1 MSRSN
6 SDAFQLRPSP
16 RNGLRL
22 DDRYRLLGLIDSG
35 GTSDVY
41 LADDELRGEPV
52 IVKWLSSAAA
62 QDPQHR
68 WRFVNG
74 ARATIGLEHPAIA
87 RVHAVEEPETSP
99 PYLVMEALEG
109 ESLAN
114 YLQRETAMPQ
124 ALTIQ
129 LALQVASGLA
139 AAHAVGIV
147 HRDIKPGNLYLLGPK
162 GMPERV
168 KIIDFGLAKDL
179 RNEEKG
185 PSSRNIVLGTAQYM
199 APEQVLADPV
209 DYRTDIYGFGAVLFR
224 MLTGQLPFDLD
235 AGPDLFSHQLFSKV
249 PPPSWLVD
257 HVDPRLDEVVLRCVR
272 KHPDNRYPSMPAL
285 VADLR
290 LLANA
295 AGANKPISEVPLVRE
310 PDIYRP
316 RNPKA
321 RGIAELLAQYFGT
334 EAPAPLTSRFERIS
348 EAGFETLGLEDSLE
362 PGGISSVPDVIS
374 ESVVS
379 PRR

>member
-1 MSRSN
+1 MSKSN

-22 DDRYRLLGLIDSG
+22 DDRYRLLGLIDRG

-68 WRFVNG
+68 SRFVNG

-87 RVHAVEEPETSP
+87 RVHAVEEPEASP
-99 PYLVMEALEG
+99 PYLVMEVLEG

-114 YLQRETAMPQ
+114 YLEREKSMTQ

-139 AAHAVGIV
+139 AAHEVGIV
-147 HRDIKPGNLYLLGPK
+147 HRDVKPGNLYLLGPK
-162 GMPERV
+162 GTPARV
-168 KIIDFGLAKDL
+168 KIIDFGLAKNL
-179 RNEEKG
+179 RNEEFG
-185 PSSRNIVLGTAQYM
+185 PTSRNIVLGTAQYM

-209 DYRTDIYGFGAVLFR
+209 DNRTDIYGFGAVLFR

-235 AGPDLFSHQLFSKV
+235 PGPDLFGHQLFSKV
-249 PPPSWLVD
+249 PPPSWLVE
-257 HVDPRLDEVVLRCVR
+257 HVDPRLNEVVLRCVR
-272 KHPDNRYPSMPAL
+272 KHPDNRYPSMLAL
-285 VADLR
+285 LADLSLIADTSSTGR
-290 LLANA
+290 L
-295 AGANKPISEVPLVRE
+295 ISELPRARE
-310 PDIYRP
+310 PDVYRP

-321 RGIAELLAQYFGT
+321 HGIAELLAQYFGT
-334 EAPAPLTSRFERIS
+334 EAPTPLTSRLERIS
-348 EAGFETLGLEDSLE
+348 EAGLETVALEDILE
-362 PGGISSVPDVIS
+362 PGDN
-374 ESVVS
+374 
-379 PRR
+379 

>member
-22 DDRYRLLGLIDSG
+22 DDRYRLLGLIDNG

-52 IVKWLSSAAA
+52 IVKWLTSAAA

-87 RVHAVEEPETSP
+87 RVHAVEEPEASP

-114 YLQRETAMPQ
+114 YLQREAAMPQ
-124 ALTIQ
+124 ALTLQ

-139 AAHAVGIV
+139 AAHEIGIV
-147 HRDIKPGNLYLLGPK
+147 HRDIKPGNLFLLGPK
-162 GMPERV
+162 GAPERV

-179 RNEEKG
+179 RNEEFG

-209 DYRTDIYGFGAVLFR
+209 DSRTDIYGFGAVLFR

-235 AGPDLFSHQLFSKV
+235 PGPDLFSHQLFSKV
-249 PPPSWLVD
+249 PPPSWLIEP
-257 HVDPRLDEVVLRCVR
+257 VDPRLDEVVLRCVR

-285 VADLR
+285 LDDLK
-290 LLANA
+290 LLADA
-295 AGANKPISEVPLVRE
+295 SRAGKPISALPFVRE
-310 PDIYRP
+310 PDLYRP
-316 RNPKA
+316 RNQKA
-321 RGIAELLAQYFGT
+321 HGIAELLAQYFGT
-334 EAPAPLTSRFERIS
+334 EAPAPLSSRFERIS
-348 EAGFETLGLEDSLE
+348 EVGLETLSQKDVLRQ
-362 PGGISSVPDVIS
+362 GITDAPEVIQ
-374 ESVVS
+374 ETVMN
-379 PRR
+379 PRH

>member
-1 MSRSN
+1 MSN

-22 DDRYRLLGLIDSG
+22 DDRYLLLGLIDSG

-41 LADDELRGEPV
+41 FANDELRGEPV

-62 QDPQHR
+62 QDPQHG

-74 ARATIGLEHPAIA
+74 ARATIRLEHPAIA
-87 RVHAVEEPETSP
+87 RVHAVEDPETSP
-99 PYLVMEALEG
+99 PYLVMEVLEG

-114 YLQRETAMPQ
+114 YLEREKAMPQ

-139 AAHAVGIV
+139 AAHEMGIV

-162 GMPERV
+162 GAPERV

-179 RNEEKG
+179 RNDGVG

-209 DYRTDIYGFGAVLFR
+209 DNRTDIYGFCAVLFR

-235 AGPDLFSHQLFSKV
+235 PGPDLFSHQLFSKV
-249 PPPSWLVD
+249 PPPSWLVER
-257 HVDPRLDEVVLRCVR
+257 VDPRLDEVILRCVR
-272 KHPDNRYPSMPAL
+272 KHPDNRYPSMLAL
-285 VADLR
+285 LADLSLIADTSGAGR
-290 LLANA
+290 L
-295 AGANKPISEVPLVRE
+295 ISELPLARE
-310 PDIYRP
+310 PDVYRP

-321 RGIAELLAQYFGT
+321 HGMAALLAQYFGT
-334 EAPAPLTSRFERIS
+334 EAPAPTTSRLERIS
-348 EAGFETLGLEDSLE
+348 EAGPETLALEDIRE
-362 PGGISSVPDVIS
+362 PQDN
-374 ESVVS
+374 
-379 PRR
+379 